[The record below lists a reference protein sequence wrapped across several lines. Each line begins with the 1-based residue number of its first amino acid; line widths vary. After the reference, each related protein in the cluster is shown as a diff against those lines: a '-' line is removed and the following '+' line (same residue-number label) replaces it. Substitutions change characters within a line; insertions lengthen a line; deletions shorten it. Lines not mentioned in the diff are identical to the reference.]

1 MELMRYGFWLLSLVC
16 VCPNVHVHA
25 GVWCEWRWDS
35 HPSLSRYTWSPFGL
49 EFAHWARLATQKD
62 EGSSYLHHSW
72 LLLASLLICRFY
84 SDVIWLLVR
93 ATAWLFFTE
102 GWWRWSDG
110 DDLNQML
117 FILLGLQPS
126 LRIFSGY
133 CFSSVLPQCRNVG
146 HETMCL
152 LVASCL
158 HPFCEPQEMAVQRKD
173 KTFIDVQSLECIKSP
188 LHSSHDQVIRN
199 Y

>member
-1 MELMRYGFWLLSLVC
+1 MELMRYGFWLLPLVC

-25 GVWCEWRWDS
+25 GVWCEWRRDC
-35 HPSLSRYTWSPFGL
+35 HPSLSRYIWSPFGL

-62 EGSSYLHHSW
+62 KGSSYLHHSW

-93 ATAWLFFTE
+93 ATAWLFFTL

-117 FILLGLQPS
+117 FILLD
-126 LRIFSGY
+126 
-133 CFSSVLPQCRNVG
+133 SSPAWG
-146 HETMCL
+146 
-152 LVASCL
+152 S
-158 HPFCEPQEMAVQRKD
+158 F
-173 KTFIDVQSLECIKSP
+173 
-188 LHSSHDQVIRN
+188 QVIAFPVFFLSAGMLGMKQCACLWLPACTPSVNLRKRLFRGKIKPS
-199 Y
+199 